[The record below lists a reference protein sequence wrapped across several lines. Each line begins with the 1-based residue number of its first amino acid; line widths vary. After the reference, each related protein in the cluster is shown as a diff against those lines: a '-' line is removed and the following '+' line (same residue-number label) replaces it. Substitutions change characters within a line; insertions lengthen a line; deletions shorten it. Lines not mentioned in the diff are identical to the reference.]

1 MSAAPTNVSCLR
13 WATTAPAS
21 PCPRSWADTLP
32 LSPAARRPMLACSTR
47 ADCGACPCIRFESR
61 PSDWSPAGTNFWTR
75 LDDEPRRS
83 VPMTGEWDMAK
94 TRFANRR
101 FHAFVG
107 AAVAGLS
114 LPPLAALPAIAADEI
129 TFVSQGGAYQKA
141 QTIAILDPAAKKL
154 GITINQDSIP
164 DAWPVIKSQVASG
177 KPTWDVVDVPT
188 GYCLRGGEQGL
199 VEKLDFSKL
208 PNGAAMPEAY
218 RSAYSVAYEFYSS
231 VLAYS
236 QKKYAAEAAPN
247 SWADF
252 WDVKKFPGRRALRNH
267 PIATLEAALM
277 ADGVALD
284 KLYPLDVDRAFK
296 KLEEIKPNITVWW
309 TSGAQSAQL
318 LNDGEVDMVMA
329 WNGRVSALTKEGAKV
344 DFTYN
349 QGILQ
354 STSLCILK
362 DAPNLPTAV
371 RFLNEAVDPVL
382 QANLPLHIDYGPAN
396 PQAFETG
403 VISEARAKELPS
415 APENARRQALMSYAW
430 WSSSEGE
437 AAEKRWLAF

>member
-1 MSAAPTNVSCLR
+1 MAIGFGS
-13 WATTAPAS
+13 
-21 PCPRSWADTLP
+21 
-32 LSPAARRPMLACSTR
+32 
-47 ADCGACPCIRFESR
+47 GF
-61 PSDWSPAGTNFWTR
+61 AGR
-75 LDDEPRRS
+75 
-83 VPMTGEWDMAK
+83 
-94 TRFANRR
+94 
-101 FHAFVG
+101 
-107 AAVAGLS
+107 GL
-114 LPPLAALPAIAADEI
+114 LAAALGLFGLTSIQAEASDQI

-154 GITINQDSIP
+154 GITINQDSAP
-164 DAWPVIKSQVASG
+164 DAWPIMKTQVATG

-188 GYCLRGGEQGL
+188 GNCLRGGEQGL
-199 VEKLDFSKL
+199 VEKLDFAKI
-208 PNGAAMPEAY
+208 PNAAAMPETY

-236 QKKYAAEAAPN
+236 QKKYQADAAPN

-267 PIATLEAALM
+267 PFATLEAALM
-277 ADGVALD
+277 ADGVAPD
-284 KLYPLDVDRAFK
+284 KLYPLDVDRAFR
-296 KLEEIKPNITVWW
+296 KLEEIKPNVTVWW

-329 WNGRVSALTKEGAKV
+329 WNGRVSALSNEGAKV
-344 DFTYN
+344 AFTYN

-362 DAPNLPTAV
+362 GAPNLPTSIS
-371 RFLNEAVDPVL
+371 FLNEAVDPVN

-396 PQAFETG
+396 PRAFDTG
-403 VISEARAKELPS
+403 VITQQRAAQLPS
-415 APENARRQALMSYAW
+415 APENARKQALMSYAW

-437 AAEKRWLAF
+437 AAEKRWVAFMQK

>member
-1 MSAAPTNVSCLR
+1 MTIASFGAFLGRRALPGICFAAL
-13 WATTAPAS
+13 AT
-21 PCPRSWADTLP
+21 
-32 LSPAARRPMLACSTR
+32 
-47 ADCGACPCIRFESR
+47 
-61 PSDWSPAGTNFWTR
+61 
-75 LDDEPRRS
+75 
-83 VPMTGEWDMAK
+83 
-94 TRFANRR
+94 
-101 FHAFVG
+101 
-107 AAVAGLS
+107 LS
-114 LPPLAALPAIAADEI
+114 LPAHAADQI

-141 QTIAILDPAAKKL
+141 QTIAILDPAASKL

-164 DAWPVIKSQVASG
+164 DAWPVIKSQVAGG

-199 VEKLDFSKL
+199 VEKLDFAKL
-208 PNGAAMPEAY
+208 PNAAAMPEDY
-218 RSAYSVAYEFYSS
+218 RNAYSVAYEFYSS

-236 QKKYAAEAAPN
+236 QKKYPAEAAPN

-252 WDVKKFPGRRALRNH
+252 WDVTRFPGRRALRNH

-277 ADGVALD
+277 ADGVAPD
-284 KLYPLDVDRAFK
+284 KLYPLDVDRAFR

-329 WNGRVSALTKEGAKV
+329 WNGRVSALAKEGAKV
-344 DFTYN
+344 AFTYS

-362 DAPNLPTAV
+362 GAPNLPTSIS
-371 RFLNEAVDPVL
+371 FLNEAVDPVN

-396 PQAFETG
+396 PKAFDTG
-403 VISEARAKELPS
+403 VVKPERAAQLPS
-415 APENARRQALMSYAW
+415 APANASKQALMSYAW
-430 WSSSEGE
+430 WSSPEGE
-437 AAEKRWLAF
+437 SAEKRWVAFTQK